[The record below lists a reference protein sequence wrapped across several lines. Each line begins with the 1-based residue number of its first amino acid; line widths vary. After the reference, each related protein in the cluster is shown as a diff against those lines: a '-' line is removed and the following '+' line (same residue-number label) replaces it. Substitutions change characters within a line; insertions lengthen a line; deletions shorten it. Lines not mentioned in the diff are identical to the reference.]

1 MKYSGVG
8 GQAVM
13 EGVMILDSYTI
24 GGFDGGALV
33 AGILFAIVALCAL
46 IIAIIL
52 ASDGESTAF
61 FLLVAVVACMVFS
74 VIAFCEVDNGPEE
87 TVYKVIVD
95 DSVPMNEFYSRYEII
110 DQEGLI
116 YEVKE
121 KTK

>member
-1 MKYSGVG
+1 
-8 GQAVM
+8 M

-24 GGFDGGALV
+24 GGFDGRALT
-33 AGILFAIVALCAL
+33 AGILFIILGLCAL
-46 IIAIIL
+46 VIAIIF
-52 ASDGESTAF
+52 ASDGESAAL
-61 FLLVAVVACMVFS
+61 FLIIPFALCICLS
-74 VIAFCEVDNGPEE
+74 ISAFCEVDNNPEE

-95 DSVPMNEFYSRYEII
+95 DSVPMNEFYSQYEII

>member
-1 MKYSGVG
+1 
-8 GQAVM
+8 M
-13 EGVMILDSYTI
+13 EGVMILDSYTT
-24 GGFDGGALV
+24 GGFDGGALM
-33 AGILFAIVALCAL
+33 AGLLFAILALCAL
-46 IIAIIL
+46 IITIIL

-61 FLLVAVVACMVFS
+61 FLLVAVVACVVFS
-74 VIAFCEVDNGPEE
+74 ATAFCEVDNGPEE

>member
-1 MKYSGVG
+1 
-8 GQAVM
+8 M
-13 EGVMILDSYTI
+13 EGVMILDSYIT
-24 GGFDGGALV
+24 GGFDSEALV
-33 AGILFAIVALCAL
+33 IGILFIILGLCAL
-46 IIAIIL
+46 VVAIIF
-52 ASDGESTAF
+52 ASDGESGAL
-61 FLLVAVVACMVFS
+61 FLILPFALCICCS
-74 VIAFCEVDNGPEE
+74 VIAFCDVNSNPKE